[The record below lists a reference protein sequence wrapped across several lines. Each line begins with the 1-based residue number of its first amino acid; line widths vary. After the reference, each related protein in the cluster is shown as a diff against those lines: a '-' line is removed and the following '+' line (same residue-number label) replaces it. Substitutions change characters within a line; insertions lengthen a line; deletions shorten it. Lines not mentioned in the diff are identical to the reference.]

1 VTTRSL
7 LSRTVAGVTV
17 EAVQGDITDLQV
29 DAITNAANDRL
40 WMGSGVAGA
49 IKARGGQVI
58 EREAMAR
65 GPIPVGSAVVTTAG
79 DLPAR
84 HVIHAAV
91 MGPDLATDMGTVAVT
106 TSSVLQ
112 LAEELSLG
120 SLAMPLLGTG
130 VGGLDVGEVARTMVS
145 QVARTARE
153 GGCVGMRVMLVG
165 YDDPAGEAVKVAVED
180 L

>member
-1 VTTRSL
+1 MTARVL

-17 EAVQGDITDLQV
+17 QAVQGDITDLQV
-29 DAITNAANDRL
+29 DAVTNAANDHL

-49 IKARGGQVI
+49 IKARGGRVI

-65 GPIPVGSAVVTTAG
+65 GPVPVGSAVVTTAG

-91 MGPDLATDMGTVAVT
+91 MGQDLSTDLGTVAVAT
-106 TSSVLQ
+106 ASVLE

-120 SLAMPLLGTG
+120 SLAIPLLGTG
-130 VGGLDVGEVARTMVS
+130 VGGLDEELVARTMAN
-145 QVARTARE
+145 QVGNRARE
-153 GGCVGMRVMLVG
+153 GGCAGMTVMLVG
-165 YDDPAGEAVKVAVED
+165 FDDHGGKAVKTAVED